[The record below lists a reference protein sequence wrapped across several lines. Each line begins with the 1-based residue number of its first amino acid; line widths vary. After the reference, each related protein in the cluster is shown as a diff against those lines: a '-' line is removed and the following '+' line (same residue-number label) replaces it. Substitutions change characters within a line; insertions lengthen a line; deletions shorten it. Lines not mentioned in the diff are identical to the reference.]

1 MKVSKITS
9 VGEGIAERD
18 MIALYNSAP
27 IKHFKPG
34 EHILAGVERSDSY
47 FLVLDGKVV
56 VLGGAEA
63 SQDGGISFGAGH
75 CIGPLMPANETR
87 FWIKAAGPATVI
99 ELKPG
104 ILACL
109 PDKLQ
114 IWVYKNASRP
124 GERFVSQTSSSPK
137 SKTNFED
144 RYNKLA
150 AYIRYQRAQNAE
162 IVASQFVQEFLND
175 IPKLPAHTTDLS
187 QKLLS
192 DNTSV
197 HEIVE
202 SIKRDPALAGN
213 ILKIVNSA
221 MYSFS
226 KKIETFYHACM
237 ILGFSNIYQLVMQ
250 ESIKNAISATPE
262 SQEIQFHSCLVS
274 ALCYEVAS
282 VSKDVH
288 PQTATTVGLL
298 HDLGKNVVV
307 LLKQKHPAISGFARM
322 LDTAKMGADLLRHWG
337 LPDRLC
343 QAIEHQNEAEFL
355 PPDAIDSACR
365 KEVAVLHFAHLLE
378 GIMTGK
384 PVDAAVQ
391 PFDKE
396 YFEVLGIPP
405 ADISEIYQGKILPGL
420 IRNKQRLS
428 TEIRQLLPQM

>member
-114 IWVYKNASRP
+114 IWIYKNASRP

-137 SKTNFED
+137 SNFED

-162 IVASQFVQEFLND
+162 IVASQFV
-175 IPKLPAHTTDLS
+175 
-187 QKLLS
+187 
-192 DNTSV
+192 
-197 HEIVE
+197 
-202 SIKRDPALAGN
+202 
-213 ILKIVNSA
+213 
-221 MYSFS
+221 
-226 KKIETFYHACM
+226 
-237 ILGFSNIYQLVMQ
+237 
-250 ESIKNAISATPE
+250 
-262 SQEIQFHSCLVS
+262 
-274 ALCYEVAS
+274 
-282 VSKDVH
+282 
-288 PQTATTVGLL
+288 
-298 HDLGKNVVV
+298 
-307 LLKQKHPAISGFARM
+307 
-322 LDTAKMGADLLRHWG
+322 
-337 LPDRLC
+337 
-343 QAIEHQNEAEFL
+343 
-355 PPDAIDSACR
+355 
-365 KEVAVLHFAHLLE
+365 
-378 GIMTGK
+378 
-384 PVDAAVQ
+384 
-391 PFDKE
+391 
-396 YFEVLGIPP
+396 
-405 ADISEIYQGKILPGL
+405 
-420 IRNKQRLS
+420 
-428 TEIRQLLPQM
+428 